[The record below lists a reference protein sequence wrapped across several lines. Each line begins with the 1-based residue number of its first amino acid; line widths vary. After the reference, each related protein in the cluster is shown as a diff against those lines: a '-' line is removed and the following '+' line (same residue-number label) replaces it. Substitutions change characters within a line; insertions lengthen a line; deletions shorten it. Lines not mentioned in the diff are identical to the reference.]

1 MLPFQSGSCSLR
13 EATIVASVLIKT
25 SIPVLH
31 SAATMLKIAE
41 MEYNGMNYCF
51 PFYSLLHILEQNCF
65 TVQVFFL

>member
-1 MLPFQSGSCSLR
+1 MNFFFFQSGTCTLR

-41 MEYNGMNYCF
+41 MEYNGKTDFCTD
-51 PFYSLLHILEQNCF
+51 YSARR
-65 TVQVFFL
+65 